1 MTADTRQDLVD
12 ALMVERY
19 TPFRRVETLSL
30 SPADVQAGMARL
42 EAATAEAAPRRVAC
56 HGCGE
61 LQIVGTTCQPCK
73 TRRDAAI
80 QRMRLHR
87 PDPRRTA

>member
-1 MTADTRQDLVD
+1 MSRQELVD
-12 ALMVERY
+12 ALVVERF
-19 TPFRRVETLSL
+19 TPHRRVDRSGD
-30 SPADVQAGMARL
+30 AAQGRARL

-61 LQIVGTTCQPCK
+61 LQIVGTACQPCK

>member
-1 MTADTRQDLVD
+1 MSRQELVD
-12 ALMVERY
+12 ALVVERF
-19 TPFRRVETLSL
+19 TPHRRVDRSGD
-30 SPADVQAGMARL
+30 AAQGRARL

-61 LQIVGTTCQPCK
+61 LHIVGTACQPCK

>member
-1 MTADTRQDLVD
+1 MSRQELVD
-12 ALMVERY
+12 ALVVERF
-19 TPFRRVETLSL
+19 TPHRRVDRSGD
-30 SPADVQAGMARL
+30 AAQGRARL

-61 LQIVGTTCQPCK
+61 LQIVGATCQPCK

>member
-1 MTADTRQDLVD
+1 MSRQELVD
-12 ALMVERY
+12 ALVVERF
-19 TPFRRVETLSL
+19 TTRRPSD
-30 SPADVQAGMARL
+30 PAREAAQGRARL

-61 LQIVGTTCQPCK
+61 LQIVGTACQPCK